1 MTAPDE
7 PKTPF
12 GVSGPPPADRRRR
25 DTLLS
30 GRGAYLPGLALA
42 AGLAALCVQL
52 GRLEWLQA
60 KGNSVLTLAILLGM
74 LVGNTGFPRLAPTC
88 AAGVTLSKQTLL
100 RLGIV
105 LYGFR
110 LTFQEVA
117 LVGIAG
123 VVIDAIVLGTTFF
136 LAWQFGTRVLKLDR
150 ETAMLIGAG
159 SAVCGAAA
167 VMAAES
173 VVRGRAEQVTVAVAT
188 VVVFGTLAMFLY
200 PALYHFNLQWQW
212 VPVSSATF
220 GIYVGA
226 TVHEV
231 AQVAA
236 AALSVSSSVADTA
249 VITKMVRVMM
259 LAPFL
264 ILLSAFLS
272 RADSH
277 ASNVGP
283 GERRRPGSSVPW
295 FALGFVLVVGFN
307 SLNVLPQALV
317 AVVVAVDTF
326 LLAMAMVSLGLTTH
340 LSAIRRAGIK
350 PLVLAAL
357 LFGWLIFGGLAIT
370 LTVRAWIG

>member
-1 MTAPDE
+1 MTAPGE

-12 GVSGPPPADRRRR
+12 GVSGSPPADGRGPV
-25 DTLLS
+25 TLLS
-30 GRGAYLPGLALA
+30 GARSYLPGLALA
-42 AGLAALCVQL
+42 AGLAALCVQSD
-52 GRLEWLQA
+52 RLDWLRAQ
-60 KGNSVLTLAILLGM
+60 GISVLTLAIVLGI
-74 LVGNTGFPRLAPTC
+74 LVGNTVYSRIAPAT
-88 AAGVTLSKQTLL
+88 AAGVTLSKQKLL
-100 RLGIV
+100 RLGII

-117 LVGIAG
+117 QVGFAG
-123 VVIDAIVLGTTFF
+123 VVIDAIVLGTTFV
-136 LAWQFGTRVLKLDR
+136 LAWQLGTRFLKLDR
-150 ETAMLIGAG
+150 ETAILIGAG

-173 VVRGRAEQVTVAVAT
+173 VVRGRAEQVTVAVST

-200 PALYHFNLQWQW
+200 PALYHFNLRWQLL
-212 VPVSSATF
+212 PISSATF
-220 GIYVGA
+220 GIYIGA

-272 RADSH
+272 RADSR
-277 ASNVGP
+277 ASTAAP
-283 GERRRPGSSVPW
+283 GEGRRPRLPVPW
-295 FALGFVLVVGFN
+295 FALGFVLIVGFN
-307 SLNVLPQALV
+307 SLKLLPQAVVNVIV
-317 AVVVAVDTF
+317 AADTF
-326 LLAMAMVSLGLTTH
+326 LLATAMVSLGLTTH
-340 LSAIRRAGIK
+340 LSAIRWAGIK
-350 PLVLAAL
+350 PLMLAAL